1 MASQAISAYGS
12 LLKRG
17 DGNVP
22 EVFTTVPEVQSIS
35 GPSTETDEA
44 EVTTHSSAADGA
56 FREFILTLIDAGSI
70 EFDINYVPGNAVHQ
84 GVRSDFQNRTKRNW
98 QIVLPGNAQT
108 ISFTGY
114 VKTFSMEF
122 PTDGPVTASVSVR
135 LTGAVTFS

>member
-1 MASQAISAYGS
+1 MATQALSAYGT

-17 DGNVP
+17 DGGAP
-22 EVFTTVPEVQSIS
+22 ETFTTVPEVRSIS

-44 EVTTHSSAADGA
+44 EVTTHSSAALGA

-70 EFDINYVPGNAVHQ
+70 EFDINYVPSDAVHQ
-84 GVRSDFQNRTKRNW
+84 GVRSDFTSRTKRNW
-98 QIVLPGNAQT
+98 QLVLPGSVQT

-114 VKTFSMEF
+114 VKTFSFDF
-122 PTDGPVTASVSVR
+122 PTDDAITASVSIR